1 MAEPIVY
8 ISGRLM
14 PASEAKLSIYDLG
27 IVLGA
32 TVTDLLRTFRHQPYR
47 LEDHVRRFHES
58 CRYARLNPGAGP
70 EETAAVTR
78 QIIEHNVQELKPNE
92 DLAVVYFI
100 TPGESPI
107 YAGSAGGSV
116 RIEPTFCIHSFPLP
130 FHLWSHFFTEGV
142 HLVTPSTRH
151 IPPQCVDPKVKNR
164 SRMHWWLADHEA
176 RLADPRAIS
185 LLLDLDGNLT
195 ETSGSNVL
203 FVKNGAVLSPTPRN
217 ILLGV
222 SRDTIRRICESQGI
236 PFLERDL
243 QVHDAINAD
252 EAFLATTPYC
262 MAPVTRVNGLP
273 IGDGK
278 PGPIFERIIA
288 QWSEEVGVD
297 IRGQVVG

>member
-1 MAEPIVY
+1 MAGPIAY
-8 ISGRLM
+8 LSGRLM
-14 PASEAKLSIYDLG
+14 PASEVKLSIYDLG

-47 LEDHVRRFHES
+47 LDDHVRRFYES
-58 CRYARLNPGAGP
+58 CRYARLNPGIEP
-70 EETAAVTR
+70 EETELITR
-78 QIIEHNVQELKPNE
+78 QIIAYNAQELGPSE

-116 RIEPTFCIHSFPLP
+116 RLEPTFCIHSFPLP
-130 FHLWSHFFTEGV
+130 FQLWRHFFIEGV
-142 HLVTPSTRH
+142 HLVIPSTRH
-151 IPPQCVDPKVKNR
+151 VPPQCVDPKVKNR
-164 SRMHWWLADHEA
+164 SRMHWWLADQEA
-176 RLADPRAIS
+176 RLADPRAIP
-185 LLLDLDGNLT
+185 LLLDLEGNLT

-203 FVKNGAVLSPTPRN
+203 IVKNGVVLSPTPRN

-222 SRDTIRRICESQGI
+222 SRDRIRRICDSQGI
-236 PFLERDL
+236 PFVERDL

-262 MAPVTRVNGLP
+262 MAPVTRVNGLE
-273 IGDGK
+273 IGGGK
-278 PGPIFERIIA
+278 AGPVFERILA